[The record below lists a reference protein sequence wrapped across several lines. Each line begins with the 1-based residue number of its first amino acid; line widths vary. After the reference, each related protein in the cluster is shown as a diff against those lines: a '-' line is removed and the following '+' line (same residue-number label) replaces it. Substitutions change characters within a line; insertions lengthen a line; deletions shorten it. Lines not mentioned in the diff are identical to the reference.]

1 MGGVI
6 TKTKEQITEE
16 AIANS
21 NVKLIPKGT
30 TLLSFK
36 LSIGKTAIAGVDLYT
51 NEAIAGLIPKDPQR
65 VLDRYLHC
73 FFSAGGLNHSMVGNK
88 AFGKSLNSAYLEK
101 KVWIPLPPMEIQQAI
116 VEECAVVDAE
126 YETSRLIIE
135 DYREKIE
142 SLFAGLRKLSV
153 KRLRLSDKRVF
164 SLAIGKRVVKQELK
178 EGGTIPVYSA
188 NVYTPF
194 GLIDKLLIEDFS
206 LASVLWGIDGDW
218 MTNTIPAGIPF
229 YPTDHCGVLRV
240 ITGGIIKEKYLQYE
254 LERVGKQFGFSRSLR
269 ASIDRVEQLSIPVP
283 PLQEQERIIREI
295 EGYEAE
301 IRKAEAVMQAAEAR
315 KSAILRKYLE

>member
-1 MGGVI
+1 M
-6 TKTKEQITEE
+6 TSQ
-16 AIANS
+16 NYLFNYLYS
-21 NVKLIPKGT
+21 
-30 TLLSFK
+30 
-36 LSIGKTAIAGVDLYT
+36 SIG
-51 NEAIAGLIPKDPQR
+51 QR
-65 VLDRYLHC
+65 QLKSKITG
-73 FFSAGGLNHSMVGNK
+73 SAQGGLNQENL
-88 AFGKSLNSAYLEK
+88 KSIP
-101 KVWIPLPPMEIQQAI
+101 IPLPPMEIQQAI
-116 VEECAVVDAE
+116 VQECAVVDAE

-142 SLFAGLRKLSV
+142 GLFAGLRKLSV
-153 KRLRLSDKRVF
+153 KRLRLSDKSVF
-164 SLAIGKRVVKQELK
+164 SLAIGKRVVEQELK

-194 GLIDKLLIEDFS
+194 GLIDRLLIEDFS

-254 LERVGKQFGFSRSLR
+254 LERAGKQFGFSRSLR
-269 ASIDRVEQLSIPVP
+269 ASIGRVEQLSIPVP